1 MGMASDREVLKHDGV
16 RHIVNEGGSGS
27 DPENGIP
34 VLPTRQEDL
43 VASEE
48 ANPHTT
54 PDGGK
59 GGPSGS

>member
-1 MGMASDREVLKHDGV
+1 MDSDGKVAKHDDGRCSV
-16 RHIVNEGGSGS
+16 DEGRDKPGL
-27 DPENGIP
+27 EEGIP